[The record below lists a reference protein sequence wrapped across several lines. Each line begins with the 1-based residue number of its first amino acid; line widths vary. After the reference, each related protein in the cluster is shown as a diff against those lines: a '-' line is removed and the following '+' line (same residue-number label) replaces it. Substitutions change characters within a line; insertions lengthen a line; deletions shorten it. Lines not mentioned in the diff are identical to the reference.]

1 MVQEQQ
7 FSERDSSQK
16 KSDVV
21 HVAVAVI
28 RGEDG
33 RILIAKRPD
42 DKHMGGL
49 WEFPGGK
56 VEPDEDFKTAL
67 NRELQEELDI
77 SVSQFEPLITIQH
90 RYPEKT
96 VLLDTWKVSGVQ
108 GTPKGNEGQE
118 VQWVEPEQLTTLSF
132 PPANGPI
139 VNAVLLPR
147 QYMVTGLF
155 SSAAELIEKVSR
167 QLENGL
173 RLIQFRAPWLQEKP
187 YLHLARELHHL
198 CQPFN
203 AKLLLKGNPELLQE
217 SWCDGIHLRSDQ
229 LSVPASEWKK
239 YRREGQWLAASC
251 HNEEQLLEAEAAE
264 VDFVTL
270 SPVRPT
276 KSHPGRLS
284 MGQERATELTRG
296 SKLPVY
302 WLGGLG
308 RSDEQLAVESGAQG
322 VAAIGAFW
330 SIR

>member
-1 MVQEQQ
+1 MAKKQQ
-7 FSERDSSQK
+7 PDQK
-16 KSDVV
+16 QSDDVV

-28 RGEDG
+28 RGDDG
-33 RILIAKRPD
+33 RILVAKRPD

-56 VEPDEDFKTAL
+56 VKPDEDFTEAL
-67 NRELQEELDI
+67 NRELMEELNI
-77 SVSQFEPLITIQH
+77 TVSQFQPLITIQH
-90 RYPEKT
+90 QYPEKT
-96 VLLDTWKVSGVQ
+96 VLLDTCLVSGVN
-108 GTPKGNEGQE
+108 GTPKGNEGQA
-118 VQWVEPEQLTTLSF
+118 VQWVEPGDLTDLDF
-132 PPANGPI
+132 PPANEPI
-139 VNAVLLPR
+139 VNAVLLPS

-217 SWCDGIHLRSDQ
+217 TWCDGIHLRSDQ
-229 LSVPASEWKK
+229 LSIPVSEWTK

-251 HNEEQLLEAEAAE
+251 HNEEQLKAAE
-264 VDFVTL
+264 KAGMNFVTL

-284 MGQERATELTRG
+284 MGQEKATELTRC
-296 SKLPVY
+296 STVPVY

-308 RSDEQLAVESGAQG
+308 RSDEALAIDCGAQG
-322 VAAIGAFW
+322 VAGIGAFW
-330 SIR
+330 SIN

>member
-1 MVQEQQ
+1 MAKQQ
-7 FSERDSSQK
+7 PDQK
-16 KSDVV
+16 QSDNVV

-28 RGEDG
+28 RGDDG
-33 RILIAKRPD
+33 RILVAKRPD
-42 DKHMGGL
+42 DKHLGGL

-56 VEPDEDFKTAL
+56 VELDEDLKEAL
-67 NRELQEELDI
+67 NRELVEELDI
-77 SVSQFEPLITIQH
+77 TVSQFQPLIAIQH
-90 RYPEKT
+90 QYPEKT
-96 VLLDTWKVSGVQ
+96 VLLDTWLVSGVN
-108 GTPKGNEGQE
+108 GTPKGNEGQA
-118 VQWVEPEQLTTLSF
+118 VQWVEPDDLTGLDF
-132 PPANGPI
+132 PPANEPI

-217 SWCDGIHLRSDQ
+217 TWCDGIHLRSDQ
-229 LSVPASEWKK
+229 LSIPVSEWKK

-251 HNEEQLLEAEAAE
+251 HNEEQLKAAE
-264 VDFVTL
+264 KAGMDFVTL

-284 MGQERATELTRG
+284 MGQEKATELTRC
-296 SKLPVY
+296 STVPVY

-308 RSDEQLAVESGAQG
+308 RSDEALAIDCGAQG
-322 VAAIGAFW
+322 VAGIGAFW
-330 SIR
+330 SIN

>member
-1 MVQEQQ
+1 MAKKQQ
-7 FSERDSSQK
+7 SDQK
-16 KSDVV
+16 QSDYVV

-28 RGEDG
+28 RGDDG
-33 RILIAKRPD
+33 RILVARRPD

-56 VEPDEDFKTAL
+56 VEPDEDLKEAL
-67 NRELQEELDI
+67 NRELMEELDI
-77 SVSQFEPLITIQH
+77 TVSTFQPLITIQH
-90 RYPEKT
+90 QYPEKT
-96 VLLDTWKVSGVQ
+96 VLLDTWLVSGVN

-118 VQWVEPEQLTTLSF
+118 VQWVEADGLTGLDF
-132 PPANGPI
+132 PPANEPI
-139 VNAVLLPR
+139 VNAVLLPG

-203 AKLLLKGNPELLQE
+203 AKLLLKGDPELLQE
-217 SWCDGIHLRSDQ
+217 TWCDGIHLRSDQ
-229 LSVPASEWKK
+229 LSIPASEWKR
-239 YRREGQWLAASC
+239 YRRKGQWLAASC
-251 HNEEQLLEAEAAE
+251 HNEEQLRAAE
-264 VDFVTL
+264 VAGMDFVTL

-284 MGQERATELTRG
+284 MGHERATELTLCSRV
-296 SKLPVY
+296 PVY

-308 RSDEQLAVESGAQG
+308 RSDESLAIDCGAQG
-322 VAAIGAFW
+322 VAGIGAFW
-330 SIR
+330 LTH

>member
-1 MVQEQQ
+1 M
-7 FSERDSSQK
+7 
-16 KSDVV
+16 

>member
-1 MVQEQQ
+1 MAKKQQLEQKQ
-7 FSERDSSQK
+7 
-16 KSDVV
+16 SDNVV

-28 RGEDG
+28 RGDDG
-33 RILIAKRPD
+33 RILVAKRPD
-42 DKHMGGL
+42 DKHLGGL

-56 VEPDEDFKTAL
+56 VEPDEDLKEAL
-67 NRELQEELDI
+67 NRELMEELDI
-77 SVSQFEPLITIQH
+77 TVSQFQPLIAIQH
-90 RYPEKT
+90 QYPENT
-96 VLLDTWKVSGVQ
+96 VLLDTWLVSGVK
-108 GTPKGNEGQE
+108 GTPKGNEGQA
-118 VQWVEPEQLTTLSF
+118 VQWVEPDDLTGLDF
-132 PPANGPI
+132 PPANEPI

-217 SWCDGIHLRSDQ
+217 TWCDGIHLRSDQ
-229 LSVPASEWKK
+229 LSIPVSEWKK

-251 HNEEQLLEAEAAE
+251 HNEEQLKAAE
-264 VDFVTL
+264 KADMDFVTL

-284 MGQERATELTRG
+284 MGQEKATELTRC
-296 SKLPVY
+296 STVPVY

-308 RSDEQLAVESGAQG
+308 RSDEALAIDCGAQG
-322 VAAIGAFW
+322 VAGIGAFW
-330 SIR
+330 SIN

>member
-1 MVQEQQ
+1 MAQKQQPDQEQ
-7 FSERDSSQK
+7 SD
-16 KSDVV
+16 DVV

-28 RGEDG
+28 RGDDG
-33 RILIAKRPD
+33 RILVAKRPD
-42 DKHMGGL
+42 NKHMGGL

-56 VEPDEDFKTAL
+56 VEPDEDLKEAL
-67 NRELQEELDI
+67 NRELMEELAI
-77 SVSQFEPLITIQH
+77 TVSTFQPLITIRHQ
-90 RYPEKT
+90 YPEKT
-96 VLLDTWKVSGVQ
+96 VLLDTWLVSGVN

-118 VQWVEPEQLTTLSF
+118 VQWVEPGSLTGLDF
-132 PPANGPI
+132 PPANEPI
-139 VNAVLLPR
+139 VNAVLLPS

-203 AKLLLKGNPELLQE
+203 AKLLLKGDPELLQE
-217 SWCDGIHLRSDQ
+217 AWCDGIHLRSDQ
-229 LSVPASEWKK
+229 LSIPASEWKK

-251 HNEEQLLEAEAAE
+251 HNEEQLQAAEAAGM
-264 VDFVTL
+264 DFVTL

-284 MGQERATELTRG
+284 IGQERATELTLC
-296 SKLPVY
+296 STVPVY

-308 RSDEQLAVESGAQG
+308 RSDESLAIDCGAQG
-322 VAAIGAFW
+322 IAAIGAFW
-330 SIR
+330 SVS